1 MDSQQYHEIL
11 DYLRSVIASTRWE
24 GHVYAVGGCCRD
36 EIMGE
41 PIKDI
46 DLAVD
51 LPGGGIEFAEW
62 LHSSGLTENEPV
74 TYPRFGT
81 AMTILNRFPG
91 VEIEIVQTRREKYT
105 DRNSRCP
112 ETAFGSIEEDCMRRD
127 LTVNSIFHNITT
139 GKSVDITGRGIDDI
153 SNRILRTP
161 ADPDMTFDD
170 DPVRILRCI
179 RFAARFGWRI
189 DEATYQGMCRN
200 VERLRIVSPR
210 RLRLELERMLLSPRP
225 ALALQLLRDTGAM
238 PYVMPMLVPLYS
250 IPTRYPGHTV
260 WDHTLKAVTLVPDD
274 IKLRWAALLMDTGKA
289 PQKCGDDGARHPHD
303 QESRRIV
310 WKLLPRLKYDEDF
323 MEDVAF
329 LVRHHTFFK
338 GAGPDGDKIT
348 DAKLRKIQYQSI
360 TPERFNN
367 LLELVN
373 ADNLAYPDSAGL
385 KDQAAA
391 IRLRSDRLVEEGK
404 GMFGYKL
411 PVSVQK
417 LRRITRAR
425 SAKELRQV
433 RDRLLAMAY
442 EDPLKPAAEFEEAL
456 RSLKPK
462 AAGNQRTKPAVNQ
475 RPKTNNRKQNGGK
488 NRPNL
493 EKRSRR

>member
-11 DYLRSVIASTRWE
+11 HYLRSIIASTRWE

-51 LPGGGIEFAEW
+51 LPGGGIEFAGW
-62 LHSSGLTENEPV
+62 LHSSGLTENDPV

-81 AMTILNRFPG
+81 AMTVLNRFPG

-127 LTVNSIFHNITT
+127 LTVNSIFYNITT
-139 GKSVDITGRGIDDI
+139 RKTVDITGRGVDDI
-153 SNRILRTP
+153 TNHILRTP
-161 ADPDMTFDD
+161 ADPDETFDD

-179 RFAARFGWRI
+179 RFAARFGWEI
-189 DEATYQGMCRN
+189 DRATYEGMCRN

-210 RLRLELERMLLSPRP
+210 RLRLELERMLMSPRP
-225 ALALQLLRDTGAM
+225 ALALTLLRDTGAM

-250 IPTRYPGHTV
+250 IPTRYEGHTV
-260 WDHTLKAVTLVPDD
+260 WDHTLKAVTLVPDE

-289 PQKCGDDGARHPHD
+289 PVKCGDDGTRHPHD

-310 WKLLPRLKYDEDF
+310 WRLLPRLKYDEDF
-323 MEDVAF
+323 MDDVAF

-338 GAGPDGDKIT
+338 GAGPDGEKIS
-348 DAKLRKIQYQSI
+348 DSKLRKIQYLSI
-360 TPERFNN
+360 TPERFDK

-385 KDQAAA
+385 KDQTAA
-391 IRLRSDRLVEEGK
+391 IRLRSERLVEEGR

-417 LRRITRAR
+417 IRRITRTR
-425 SAKELRQV
+425 SAKELRQA
-433 RDRLLAMAY
+433 RDRLLALAY
-442 EDPLKPAAEFEEAL
+442 EDPLRPVEDFEAA
-456 RSLKPK
+456 LKQCK
-462 AAGNQRTKPAVNQ
+462 TKSTDNR

-488 NRPNL
+488 NRPNV
-493 EKRSRR
+493 EKRSRH